1 MLEHFWLYRKVLYNI
16 WTIDLQEKTI
26 LNKRNNWYC
35 KFWLGIM
42 KSCLDKHFQSVFQL
56 LLFNWKWIF
65 SIINICDS
73 AVAKC
78 YFCIQRFPSSSLDGD
93 RFFLCPI
100 INKFR
105 GSKKSMGAQ
114 VLPKIAI
121 LQQLTAVMGPISPLF
136 SKNSD

>member
-1 MLEHFWLYRKVLYNI
+1 M
-16 WTIDLQEKTI
+16 
-26 LNKRNNWYC
+26 
-35 KFWLGIM
+35 
-42 KSCLDKHFQSVFQL
+42 
-56 LLFNWKWIF
+56 
-65 SIINICDS
+65 
-73 AVAKC
+73 AKC

-136 SKNSD
+136 SKNSDWDRLGIKFRTVSELGLN